1 MHHNNALS
9 RCIYHSLCIVSS
21 LCCLSLHI
29 VVVVCVPWCA
39 LGLSGYWRQT
49 TTQLTV
55 EKERW
60 FNQKHYSFTPTTH
73 HTRTKS
79 NVWQLTLLA
88 WHCIVQPGRSHLEIE
103 QNRKIYY
110 ILLQFWRWL
119 DWIKYEYNNVSEETF
134 SSQHVKK
141 VEELCFY
148 RCSECCSEWCWCYLL
163 LPYCWSL
170 GHIDCFHPQLWG
182 KTGDCR
188 LGRLGIVGL
197 GGLGIVD
204 WGDWGL

>member
-55 EKERW
+55 DKERW
-60 FNQKHYSFTPTTH
+60 FNQKNDSFTPTPH

-119 DWIKYEYNNVSEETF
+119 DWIQYEFNVPVDTF
-134 SSQHVKK
+134 SSQ
-141 VEELCFY
+141 LCKESGRVMFLPLFWVLFWVMLMLPPT
-148 RCSECCSEWCWCYLL
+148 SLL
-163 LPYCWSL
+163 L
-170 GHIDCFHPQLWG
+170 I
-182 KTGDCR
+182 TGAHR
-188 LGRLGIVGL
+188 LLPPSAVRE
-197 GGLGIVD
+197 
-204 WGDWGL
+204 DWGL